1 MIHQRSGHRCPRGS
15 NGLIALWQPE
25 LFSGNLGETQGA
37 PLARAGADL
46 NANRGRSGRVT
57 AAPGDGITEGGI
69 EAVVNPIELGVGLKR
84 PIHQAVLTTH
94 GLG

>member
-1 MIHQRSGHRCPRGS
+1 MSSLPAKRQQ
-15 NGLIALWQPE
+15 LIALWQPA
-25 LFSGNLGETQGA
+25 LVSGHLGETQGA

-46 NANRGRSGRVT
+46 NANRGRSGRVP
-57 AAPGDGITEGGI
+57 AAPGDGITKGSI